1 MRKLGNLIEAG
12 APAHVQ
18 SLHSGGAAAA
28 ISSRMFRLVLAVVLL
43 SLPACKKEL
52 RLEVKIPEGLDPGQ
66 VRLVAAGKA
75 LDVHGQP
82 YVETNWSPDKRP
94 DRDTLEVELEA
105 RLPCGTK
112 RFKVKPTDAPP
123 LAGTDRVV
131 ADFTAQLGPT
141 AKLILDPALAGGLPW
156 GEFQLPSPLP
166 TRLTVAFG
174 DCPRELEM
182 GGSTVPIPVTD
193 APVLLAQSEER
204 CFQKGIANYGTG
216 CAADT
221 SEKLTG
227 ARTYVM
233 KENLSR
239 VFEPLPTSISAR
251 ERCDVVTWLQV
262 CRP

>member
-1 MRKLGNLIEAG
+1 M
-12 APAHVQ
+12 Q
-18 SLHSGGAAAA
+18 SLHAGGASAA
-28 ISSRMFRLVLAVVLL
+28 ISSRVSRFVLALVLL

-66 VRLVAAGKA
+66 VRLVVAGKA

-82 YVETNWSPDKRP
+82 YVETNWWPDKRP

-112 RFKVKPTDAPP
+112 RFKVKPTDAAP

-141 AKLILDPALAGGLPW
+141 ARLILDPALAGGPPW

-174 DCPRELEM
+174 DCPRELVM
-182 GGSTVPIPVTD
+182 GGTTVPIPVTD
-193 APVLLAQSEER
+193 APVLLAQSEGR
-204 CFQKGIANYGTG
+204 CFRKGTANYGTG
-216 CAADT
+216 CPADS

-227 ARTYVM
+227 SRTYVM
-233 KENLSR
+233 NERLSR

-251 ERCDVVTWLQV
+251 DRCDAVTWLHV
-262 CRP
+262 CP